1 MIDEGQNRFIQN
13 IEQVH
18 EKKKFGQ
25 NRMEVNMDGFQKGA
39 YLFGVGV
46 QIKPETLFGLGAPA
60 FTPQI
65 TPCHFMKRALV
76 FEKVFRRNS
85 RGRRR
90 IVANAQ
96 ESLAK
101 FGMDAALRITNEN
114 HADVVRISVQ
124 NRLKRELGRIGQSFA
139 LVQNDEARRPL
150 VRLEGGPGG
159 P

>member
-18 EKKKFGQ
+18 EKENFGQ
-25 NRMEVNMDGFQKGA
+25 NRMRVNMSGFQKGS
-39 YLFGVGV
+39 YFFGVSV
-46 QIKPETLFGLGAPA
+46 QIKPETPFCLGAPA

-65 TPCHFMKRALV
+65 APCHFMKRTLV
-76 FEKVFRRNS
+76 FNNVLRRES
-85 RGRRR
+85 RGGRR

-101 FGMDAALRITNEN
+101 FRMDAALRITNEN
-114 HADVVRISVQ
+114 HADVARISVQ
-124 NRLKRELGRIGQSFA
+124 NRLKRELGRIRQSFA

-150 VRLEGGPGG
+150 VRLKGGPGG